1 MDVSVRDRL
10 HRRLVDELTAGGAL
24 RSTEWRAAAE
34 AVPRHE
40 FLRGGFFR
48 RVPGEGSRVAWRP
61 VEENDCEWLAGCY
74 TDESL
79 VTQIADSI
87 RPEDV
92 RGEILREPTSSSTLP
107 SLVLRMLE
115 EARIEPGMSVLEI
128 GTGTG
133 YSTAL
138 LCTRLGDGSVTSV
151 EYDQEVAA
159 RAHRA
164 LATFGAH
171 PALVCGDGLRGHP
184 GNAPY
189 DRIISTCGV
198 RAVPAEWVRQTRPG
212 GQLLVPLAG
221 WLGAGELVRLTVQED
236 GTAAGP
242 VLAGGVHFMLA
253 RPQLAPPLGLL
264 PDLSGGEERCASVGG
279 DVLDDWA
286 TRFVV
291 QFAVPGAQQLRLST
305 DGRDERVLIDVENES
320 WAALHEVDGRWTVR
334 QGGPVALWD
343 AVEAGLG
350 RWHAEGAPGLERATV
365 RVTPESQSITWRA
378 TTTPAPP
385 AP

>member
-1 MDVSVRDRL
+1 MSVRDRL
-10 HRRLVDELTAGGAL
+10 HRRLMDELTAGGAL
-24 RSTEWRAAAE
+24 RSKEWRAAAE

-48 RVPGEGSRVAWRP
+48 RVPGGSSRAAWRP
-61 VEENDCEWLAGCY
+61 VEENASEWLAGCY

-79 VTQIADSI
+79 VTQIAGTI

-115 EARIEPGMSVLEI
+115 EARIEPGMNVLEI

-151 EYDQEVAA
+151 EYDQDVAA
-159 RAHRA
+159 RAHQA
-164 LATFGAH
+164 LAAFGAH
-171 PALVCGDGLRGHP
+171 PTLVSGDGLHGHP
-184 GNAPY
+184 DNAPY

-198 RAVPAEWVRQTRPG
+198 RTVPAEWVRQTRPG
-212 GQLLVPLAG
+212 GQILVPLAG

-236 GTAAGP
+236 GTASGP

-253 RPQLAPPLGLL
+253 RPQLPPVLGLL
-264 PDLSGGEERCASVGG
+264 PDLSGGKERGALVGAN
-279 DVLDDWA
+279 VLDDWV
-286 TRFVV
+286 TRFVA
-291 QFAVPGAQQLRLST
+291 QFAVPAAQRLRLST
-305 DGRDERVLIDVENES
+305 DGRDEHVLIDVESES
-320 WAALHEVDGRWTVR
+320 WAALHEGDGHWTVR

-343 AVEAGLG
+343 AVEEGLG
-350 RWHAEGAPGLERATV
+350 RWRAAGVPGLERATV
-365 RVTPESQSITWRA
+365 RVTPESQSITWPP